1 MPWPHA
7 LRAFSR
13 PAVRRFFAGQAVS
26 LLGSW
31 MQPVALSWLAW
42 RLAHSEALLGLVN
55 FLGYAPALVLAGA
68 GGAVADRFPRKPVV
82 LLGMGVAMLHASL
95 LAALTFS
102 GLMTPVLLAA
112 AAVLVGTSSAFEIP
126 SRQALFA
133 DLAGEDTPNIVA
145 LNSTLVTVMRV
156 LGPAVGGLV
165 VASFGEAWCFV
176 ANALSFLAVLFALAT
191 IRVPPRPRSRGDQAP
206 TGGLRFALKT
216 PRVAGVLALL
226 FFVAL
231 FGFPWATLMPV
242 VAEVVLSGGP
252 ELLGR
257 LLACAGV
264 GSLLGALTLLLRGEG
279 LDLRVGLGAL
289 CLGAGLGVLSLSSST
304 LLSAGALVVIGFGQI
319 SLSSSTL
326 TLMQVWAPKALRGRL
341 MGVFTAIFMGVPPFG
356 ALAVGALA
364 HRFDTQVTLRGQ
376 GLAVFAVGVAYL
388 VALRSLRK
396 TPLPVEAVT
405 VEPVE
410 PRESTASE
418 L

>member
-13 PAVRRFFAGQAVS
+13 PAVRRFFAGQSFS

-42 RLAHSEALLGLVN
+42 RLAHSEALLGIVN
-55 FLGYAPALVLAGA
+55 FLAYAPALVLAGA

-82 LLGMGVAMLHASL
+82 MLGMGLAMLHATL

-102 GLMTPVLLAA
+102 GLMTPALLAA
-112 AAVLVGTSSAFEIP
+112 AAVLVGVASAFEIP

-133 DLAGEDTPNIVA
+133 DLAGEDTPNLVA
-145 LNSTLVTVMRV
+145 LNSTMVTVMRV
-156 LGPAVGGLV
+156 VGPAAGGLV
-165 VASFGEAWCFV
+165 VASFGEAWCFA

-191 IRVPPRPRSRGDQAP
+191 IQVPPRARSLEDQAP
-206 TGGLRFALKT
+206 TGGLRFAMKT

-231 FGFPWATLMPV
+231 LGFPWATLMPV
-242 VAEVVLSGGP
+242 VAEVVLKGGP
-252 ELLGR
+252 DLLGR
-257 LLACAGV
+257 LLACAGA
-264 GSLLGALTLLLRGEG
+264 GSLLGALTLLLRGEA
-279 LDLRVGLGAL
+279 LDLRAGLGAL
-289 CLGAGLGVLSLSSST
+289 CLGAGLAVLSLSHAA
-304 LLSAGALVVIGFGQI
+304 LLSAGALVVVGFGQI
-319 SLSSSTL
+319 TLSTSTL

-364 HRFDTQVTLRGQ
+364 HRFDAQVTLRGQ
-376 GLAVFAVGVAYL
+376 GLVVFVVGVAYL
-388 VALRSLRK
+388 GVLRALRR

-405 VEPVE
+405 AEPVE
-410 PRESTASE
+410 PRQSTSSE

>member
-13 PAVRRFFAGQAVS
+13 PAVRRFFAGQSIS

-42 RLAHSEALLGLVN
+42 RLAHSAALLGIVN

-82 LLGMGVAMLHASL
+82 MIGMGVAMLHATI

-112 AAVLVGTSSAFEIP
+112 AAVLIGTSSAFEIP

-145 LNSTLVTVMRV
+145 LNSTVVTVMRV

-191 IRVPPRPRSRGDQAP
+191 IQVPPRAREHDQAP
-206 TGGLRFALKT
+206 TGGLRFAMNT

-242 VAEVVLSGGP
+242 VAEVVLAGGP

-257 LLACAGV
+257 LLACAGL
-264 GSLLGALTLLLRGEG
+264 GSLLGALTLLLRGEA

-289 CLGAGLGVLSLSSST
+289 CLGAGLAVLSLSHST

-319 SLSSSTL
+319 TLSTSTL

-356 ALAVGALA
+356 ALAIGALA
-364 HRFDTQVTLRGQ
+364 HRFDTQVTLRAQ
-376 GLAVFAVGVAYL
+376 GVVVFVVGLVYLA
-388 VALRSLRK
+388 ALRALRR
-396 TPLPVEAVT
+396 TPLPLEVIAMEAL
-405 VEPVE
+405 E
-410 PRESTASE
+410 PRESTGSE